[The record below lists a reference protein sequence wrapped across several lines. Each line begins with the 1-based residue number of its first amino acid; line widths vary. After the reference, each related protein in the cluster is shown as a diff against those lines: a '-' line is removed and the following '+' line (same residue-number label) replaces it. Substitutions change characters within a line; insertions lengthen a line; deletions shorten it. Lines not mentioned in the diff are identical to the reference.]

1 MMKADYPEGAFASGK
16 ATKVKISAIPYY
28 LEGVRE
34 GYYLAL
40 YIGGAETPALD
51 IYVADVDSELG
62 EYTKIVMQDIGK
74 DYSVKI
80 SSASAT
86 PTAAADVMKVMVATT
101 SGKTTFDKPRAGL
114 TLSHFAID
122 GETVSELKIDGDATY
137 NAETGTL
144 NFNSEGTVKVSF
156 TVTNA
161 FGTFS
166 SNELTLTYDDGVENE
181 TEEKSGCVSSI
192 NGLGIN
198 ALVLAA
204 GAVII
209 AIKRRKHD

>member
-1 MMKADYPEGAFASGK
+1 
-16 ATKVKISAIPYY
+16 
-28 LEGVRE
+28 
-34 GYYLAL
+34 
-40 YIGGAETPALD
+40 
-51 IYVADVDSELG
+51 
-62 EYTKIVMQDIGK
+62 
-74 DYSVKI
+74 
-80 SSASAT
+80 
-86 PTAAADVMKVMVATT
+86 MKVTVATT

-122 GETVSELKIDGDATY
+122 GETVSELKVDGDATY
-137 NAETGTL
+137 NAKTGTL

-181 TEEKSGCVSSI
+181 TEEKSGCGSSI